1 MSWLEVMAERLFLKA
16 MKTARHFFFGWG
28 RCVPVMAGVCML
40 VNWGQVSHFNI
51 YLAAANEI
59 ARLWSC
65 HSMGSSMGSGVS
77 F

>member
-1 MSWLEVMAERLFLKA
+1 
-16 MKTARHFFFGWG
+16 
-28 RCVPVMAGVCML
+28 VPVMAGVCML